1 MTIDI
6 DRPLARVM
14 RPMVWGRADEP
25 IREVARR
32 LDGTGQSCVLVTT
45 ERGLGIATDHDF
57 RRLVATGQVSV
68 EAPLADLVTVPVLT
82 IGERAPAGEAL
93 LHMVEHGV
101 HHLVLTGPDGHPVGI
116 VRAVD
121 LAQFEVR
128 QPLQLRSAIDTAG
141 TVDALAGVC
150 HQIPTTLVELRT
162 NSLPARHA
170 GAMHT
175 ALLDAVLR
183 RLLVLRSD
191 PSLRGVSWLFLGS
204 LARREPLP
212 SSDVDTAL
220 LWDDPAPAPPGAIRA
235 AAARVLDD
243 LRRCGLSPCPN
254 GANAD
259 NPLFSRS
266 RSDWADATGRWSRN
280 ATVEGALLLSAMV
293 ADSRP
298 VTETD
303 LGRHVTDLLM
313 SRTRTSQFLRALLD
327 EAVGWRTSTGV
338 LRDFIVDHHAD
349 HRGEIDLKR
358 GGLVPIVAL
367 GRWIAIVTRD
377 GRGTTPERLDRGAD
391 AGLITGDERHT
402 LGLGF
407 DSIYTILYDLEVQ
420 ALRTGGSP
428 TTYVNPHHLDTLTR
442 RHLRETLR
450 AVHDVQERVD
460 QSWIRRLDG
469 QPASRPTGSSPS
481 PSAP

>member
-1 MTIDI
+1 
-6 DRPLARVM
+6 
-14 RPMVWGRADEP
+14 
-25 IREVARR
+25 
-32 LDGTGQSCVLVTT
+32 
-45 ERGLGIATDHDF
+45 
-57 RRLVATGQVSV
+57 
-68 EAPLADLVTVPVLT
+68 
-82 IGERAPAGEAL
+82 
-93 LHMVEHGV
+93 MVEHGV
-101 HHLVLTGPDGHPVGI
+101 HHLVVTGSDGHATGV

-121 LAQFEVR
+121 LAHFEVR
-128 QPLQLRSAIDTAG
+128 EPLQLRASIDTAT
-141 TVDALAGVC
+141 TVDGLAGVC
-150 HQIPTTLVELRT
+150 RQIPATLVELRT
-162 NSLPARHA
+162 NGLPARHG
-170 GAMHT
+170 GAIQT
-175 ALLDAVLR
+175 ALLEAVLR
-183 RLLVLRSD
+183 RLLAMRGD
-191 PSLRGVSWLFLGS
+191 PSLLGVSWLFLGS

-220 LWDDPAPAPPGAIRA
+220 LWDDPPPATPDAIRA
-235 AAARVLDD
+235 AAAGVLGD
-243 LRRCGLSPCPN
+243 LRHCGLSPCPN

-266 RSDWADATGRWSRN
+266 RSGWADATSRWARES
-280 ATVEGALLLSAMV
+280 TVDGALLLSAMV

-327 EAVGWRTSTGV
+327 EAVGWRTPTGV

-349 HRGEIDLKR
+349 HRGEFDLKR

-367 GRWIAIVTRD
+367 GRWIGIVTRD
-377 GRGTTPERLDRGAD
+377 GHGTTPERLDRGAA
-391 AGLITGDERHT
+391 AGLITDDERHT

-407 DSIYTILYDLEVQ
+407 DSVYTILYDLEVQ
-420 ALRTGGSP
+420 ALQNGGTP

-450 AVHDVQERVD
+450 AVHDVQGRID

-469 QPASRPTGSSPS
+469 
-481 PSAP
+481 